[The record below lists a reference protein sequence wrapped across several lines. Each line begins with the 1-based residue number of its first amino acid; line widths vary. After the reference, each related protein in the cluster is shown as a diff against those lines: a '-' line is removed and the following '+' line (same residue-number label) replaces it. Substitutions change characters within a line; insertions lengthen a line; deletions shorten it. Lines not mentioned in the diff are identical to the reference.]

1 MWAKLCPPLLQKL
14 KRKIKGI
21 RCALNPVSFSNLFAV
36 VFLLVCL
43 FACFVF
49 VFFRFFHFCLF
60 VCLFFASDSFGSPPL
75 SYFDPS
81 QKLAPNAILSAV
93 FSLLYIMNVSNISIY
108 SLFWLSY
115 ILFSIQRRTKSLIM
129 IVSYFHQKNYWNFP
143 RPTYK
148 QRPVWKW
155 PTHHQ

>member
-1 MWAKLCPPLLQKL
+1 MLWNQC
-14 KRKIKGI
+14 
-21 RCALNPVSFSNLFAV
+21 LFLT
-36 VFLLVCL
+36 FLLLFFCWFVCL
-43 FACFVF
+43 LVLFLFSF
-49 VFFRFFHFCLF
+49 VFFRF
-60 VCLFFASDSFGSPPL
+60 CLFFASDSFGSPPL

>member
-1 MWAKLCPPLLQKL
+1 MHQQSLAKDVGTCYDQAFLYFKGEGQQKLYTSSQVVDVWAKLCPPLLQKL

-108 SLFWLSY
+108 SLF
-115 ILFSIQRRTKSLIM
+115 
-129 IVSYFHQKNYWNFP
+129 
-143 RPTYK
+143 
-148 QRPVWKW
+148 
-155 PTHHQ
+155 